1 MIEWIMEEQNLRD
14 KISKIKDWLGKSSI
28 NFFGLPMSGK
38 DTVGERLATDLGAK
52 FLSSGIIIRAYEA
65 EQNAHMTENG
75 QLIPTNV
82 FYDIILPYFSRDEL
96 KKNSLVLSSVGR
108 WFPEEDKVM
117 EAAKQGGHEIKAVIL
132 LDLSEVEVKKRF
144 EAAKE
149 LNDRGERADDAN
161 LEIFEIRIKEFQEK
175 TVPVLKHYEE
185 LGLLIKVS
193 AMGSREVVYN
203 SVVKALTDFIEKK
216 K

>member
-1 MIEWIMEEQNLRD
+1 MEEQNLRD

-203 SVVKALTDFIEKK
+203 SVVNALTDFIEKK

>member
-1 MIEWIMEEQNLRD
+1 
-14 KISKIKDWLGKSSI
+14 
-28 NFFGLPMSGK
+28 
-38 DTVGERLATDLGAK
+38 
-52 FLSSGIIIRAYEA
+52 
-65 EQNAHMTENG
+65 
-75 QLIPTNV
+75 
-82 FYDIILPYFSRDEL
+82 
-96 KKNSLVLSSVGR
+96 
-108 WFPEEDKVM
+108 M
-117 EAAKQGGHEIKAVIL
+117 EAAKRGGHEIKAVIL
-132 LDLSEVEVKKRF
+132 LDLSEVEIKKRF

-193 AMGSREVVYN
+193 AMGSREEVYN
-203 SVVKALTDFIEKK
+203 SVVNALTDFIEKK

>member
-203 SVVKALTDFIEKK
+203 SVVNALTDFIEKK

>member
-1 MIEWIMEEQNLRD
+1 MIELIMEEQNLRD

-96 KKNSLVLSSVGR
+96 KKKSLVLSSVGR

-117 EAAKQGGHEIKAVIL
+117 ETAKRGGHEIKAVIL
-132 LDLSEVEVKKRF
+132 LDLSEVEIKKRF
-144 EAAKE
+144 EAAKK

-193 AMGSREVVYN
+193 AMGSREEVYN
-203 SVVKALTDFIEKK
+203 SVVNALTDFIEKK